1 MDEEIRPPDLIKN
14 ERMIDDDY
22 HFFNDDDEQ
31 EQLYIQEKQL
41 QKAISLSLREF
52 EINEEKKKQNEIER
66 QKIEIER
73 QQIELEKKKEKEKR
87 YILTQQFLKKGCILR
102 LSNDQNSVDA
112 INYLQNELEKYN
124 ELLIDK
130 IYLFENHKIIID
142 KFLDDMYTLHITNNK
157 NPRISKEVYD
167 FIKECYSIF

>member
-22 HFFNDDDEQ
+22 HFFNDDEQ

-41 QKAISLSLREF
+41 QKAISLSLLEF
-52 EINEEKKKQNEIER
+52 EIEEEKKKQNEIER
-66 QKIEIER
+66 QKILIEK
-73 QQIELEKKKEKEKR
+73 EKEKEKR
-87 YILTQQFLKKGCILR
+87 TTLTQQFLKKGCILR
-102 LSNDQNSVDA
+102 LSNDLNSIDA

-142 KFLDDMYTLHITNNK
+142 KFLDDMYTLQITNNK